1 MFLLT
6 VSFFLFIMF
15 PKGVLKVENNER
27 VIRRSLVDQ
36 VYNLIIKK
44 IQTGEY
50 KPGDR
55 LNIEEIA
62 HGAGVSRTP
71 VREAINRL
79 TQNGFVI
86 SVHNVGPKVA
96 VLDNSKIEELCI
108 ANSVILEGIIDL
120 IFDSGETEKLC
131 SELQI
136 IVDRQRNAMAEGDLE
151 LFYDMS
157 IRFHEAIFNA
167 CGNRTLREFG
177 LSTQTRLDVFVLS
190 YQKDESNRTDSLRD
204 HEEIL
209 HYFKENDR
217 DGVKES
223 LHRHD
228 MRPISSIN

>member
-1 MFLLT
+1 M
-6 VSFFLFIMF
+6 
-15 PKGVLKVENNER
+15 ENNER

-228 MRPISSIN
+228 MRPISSIQ

>member
-1 MFLLT
+1 MAD
-6 VSFFLFIMF
+6 SD
-15 PKGVLKVENNER
+15 R

-36 VYNLIIKK
+36 VYNLIIRK

-96 VLDNSKIEELCI
+96 VLDDAKIEELCV
-108 ANSVILEGIIDL
+108 ANSVLLEGIVDL
-120 IFDSGETEKLC
+120 IFDGGRVEELC
-131 SELQI
+131 SELQE
-136 IVDRQRNAMAEGDLE
+136 IVDEQRNAMEKGDLD

-157 IRFHEAIFNA
+157 IRFHEAIFDA
-167 CGNRTLREFG
+167 CDNRTLREFG
-177 LSTQTRLDVFVLS
+177 LSTQTRLDTFVLS
-190 YQKDESNRTDSLRD
+190 YQKDEKNRMDSIRD

-209 HYFKENDR
+209 RFFRKKNR
-217 DGVKES
+217 DGVRES

-228 MRPISSIN
+228 MRPISVIRRDI